1 MSTELSI
8 LAWTLVLALIQVLLP
23 SVVRTRE
30 TGIGYEAGPRDQ
42 PGPPQRKIT
51 GRLFR
56 AQANLFETFP
66 IFAAAILIVH
76 VAGRENVLSVYGAW
90 IYLVARLVYV
100 PLYAAGIP
108 FLRSVAWVASVV
120 GILLVLVPII

>member
-90 IYLVARLVYV
+90 IYLIARVVYV

>member
-90 IYLVARLVYV
+90 IYLVARVVYV

>member
-30 TGIGYEAGPRDQ
+30 TGIGYNASARDQ

-56 AQANLFETFP
+56 AQANLFETLP
-66 IFAAAILIVH
+66 VFAAAILIVH
-76 VAGRENVLSVYGAW
+76 VAGRENVLSLYGAW
-90 IYLVARLVYV
+90 IYLIARVVYV

-108 FLRSVAWVASVV
+108 FLRSLAWVGSIV

>member
-76 VAGRENVLSVYGAW
+76 MAGRENVLSLYGAW
-90 IYLVARLVYV
+90 IYLIARVVYV

>member
-30 TGIGYEAGPRDQ
+30 TGIGYEAGPRDSA
-42 PGPPQRKIT
+42 GPPQRKIT

-56 AQANLFETFP
+56 AQANLFETLP
-66 IFAAAILIVH
+66 IFVAAILIVH
-76 VAGRENVLSVYGAW
+76 VAGRENVLSLYGAW
-90 IYLVARLVYV
+90 IYLVARVVYV